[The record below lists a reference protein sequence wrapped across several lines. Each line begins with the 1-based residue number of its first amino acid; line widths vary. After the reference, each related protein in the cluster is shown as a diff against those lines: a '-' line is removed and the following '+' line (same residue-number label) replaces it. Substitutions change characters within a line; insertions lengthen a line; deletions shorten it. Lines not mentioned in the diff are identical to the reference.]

1 MKKAKIMLL
10 LTGLISVS
18 LLGGCKNSGTG
29 SFTEDQS
36 AAGNS
41 AQEEYAQ
48 ENSVSQGKKDE
59 QNASA
64 SGNSDSGGA
73 SQRKNGETDVDLSE
87 QSSTVVYA
95 EVYSMMAAP
104 ENYIGRKIRIKG
116 KFSVS
121 HDKKKKKYCFACI
134 VTDATACC
142 AQGIAFEPAGN
153 GRYPDDYPKAGKEIT
168 VTGRFAVDQ
177 EGDVTYGILKDA
189 KIE

>member
-1 MKKAKIMLL
+1 MKKANVRLL
-10 LTGLISVS
+10 LTVLISVS
-18 LLGGCKNSGTG
+18 LLDGCKNSGTG

-36 AAGNS
+36 AVGNS

-64 SGNSDSGGA
+64 SGNSGSSEA
-73 SQRKNGETDVDLSE
+73 SQRKNGEADVDLSE

-121 HDKKKKKYCFACI
+121 HDKKKKYCFACI